1 MIIINIYFKPGGLSK
16 AVSLKHASLHI
27 QVSWGVTEVNMFY
40 SAASACDLGNEC
52 DD

>member
-1 MIIINIYFKPGGLSK
+1 M
-16 AVSLKHASLHI
+16 SLKHASLHI
-27 QVSWGVTEVNMFY
+27 QVSWGVTQVNVFY